1 MTDTKTSECNLEWV
15 NKCIIITKFMYLYQ
29 MKYTGVLIKCTK
41 IVLELS
47 NEYKT
52 FLIVRDKKNILLHL
66 FHCRRKLPCAL
77 LSV

>member
-1 MTDTKTSECNLEWV
+1 MH
-15 NKCIIITKFMYLYQ
+15 LYQ

-52 FLIVRDKKNILLHL
+52 FLIVRNKKNILLHL
-66 FHCRRKLPCAL
+66 EENVEENYLVLFFLFK
-77 LSV
+77 